1 MIRPNP
7 LQWIWYAFGGRLGP
21 LHSGW
26 VLYDTTCRTRWLRQ
40 IVRAETQIVLP
51 AAVVL
56 AALGVSAIMWAGVGL
71 GALLALWYSLAYI
84 DQTGERR
91 LVQHGYEPGT
101 LKRSLRER
109 VQREQADRIAR
120 YMEMY
125 RT

>member
-7 LQWIWYAFGGRLGP
+7 LQWIWYTFGGRLGP
-21 LHSGW
+21 RYSGW

-40 IVRAETQIVLP
+40 IVRAEVQVVLP
-51 AAVVL
+51 AAGVL
-56 AALGVSAIMWAGVGL
+56 AALGLGAVAWAGVAL

-91 LVQHGYEPGT
+91 LVQHGYEAGT
-101 LKRSLRER
+101 LKRTIRAR
-109 VQREQADRIAR
+109 VNREQADRICR

-125 RT
+125 RA

>member
-7 LQWIWYAFGGRLGP
+7 LQWISYAFGGRLGP